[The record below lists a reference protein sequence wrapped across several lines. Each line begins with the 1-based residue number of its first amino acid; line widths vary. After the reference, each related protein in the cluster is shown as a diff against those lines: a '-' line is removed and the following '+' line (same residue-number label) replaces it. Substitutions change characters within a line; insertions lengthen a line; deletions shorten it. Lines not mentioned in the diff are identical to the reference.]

1 MENYTFGRKQKKI
14 QWRTNLPIVLSIL
27 GVVGLVCGVVN
38 LVVAQVKPEE
48 EQIST
53 ITITKNTPS
62 ASELNLNAPLV
73 DYHPNKDQC
82 QEEKLNDEE
91 TDEARDKR
99 LAECKEKKEKE
110 EKEKKEAESAEK
122 EKTEVLG
129 ESEEKASLME
139 ILAKTIGASAAKSNE
154 AKTNASTTTTVDKS
168 KEKESTTGA
177 GGSTDSAQDEV
188 DDSVGKNTD
197 N

>member
-1 MENYTFGRKQKKI
+1 M
-14 QWRTNLPIVLSIL
+14 PIVLSIL
-27 GVVGLVCGVVN
+27 GVVGLVYGVVN

-129 ESEEKASLME
+129 ESEERVSLME

-154 AKTNASTTTTVDKS
+154 AKTNTNTNTTKTVDKS

-177 GGSTDSAQDEV
+177 GGSTDSTQDEV